1 MTRLTT
7 ITYLAIKFSLMKV
20 LVISFSILIFAFS
33 GYSQSTPYVH
43 ITEEEQN
50 LVDDQIE
57 KPSDYKTNYNL
68 AAYYYTGAVALL
80 SAKADGSLPGVEGID
95 NELVRLFNAALN
107 PALNAYAADKK
118 NEIVLS
124 MLSGIYFGIG
134 EMDAKEK
141 IDKELKKLSK

>member
-1 MTRLTT
+1 LTRLTT

-68 AAYYYTGAVALL
+68 AVHYYTGAVALL

-107 PALNAYAADKK
+107 PALSAYAADKK